1 MLKYIVSFH
10 TRFLFVIN
18 NIQIIQIILELKQ
31 NYYYSS
37 FKQFYEF
44 IKLSVSRAAI

>member
-31 NYYYSS
+31 NIIHLSNS
-37 FKQFYEF
+37 FTN
-44 IKLSVSRAAI
+44 S